1 MTQIYNFQF
10 PKYGKLKHLS
20 TWTKGKKTKEQR
32 FLMEVVEDNEFYS
45 KGDRFF
51 LWIKNIEVPIAGST
65 QIETSDNITNEN
77 YKTNNQIKISVYNY
91 YKLDI
96 DNQDEI
102 IEKNITE
109 WVNNPSNI
117 FPSTLSS
124 YHHVEKSK
132 INYDP
137 VILTSIK

>member
-20 TWTKGKKTKEQR
+20 IWSKGKKTKEQR

-51 LWIKNIEVPIAGST
+51 LWIEDIGVPIAGST
-65 QIETSDNITNEN
+65 QIEISDNITDEN
-77 YKTNNQIKISVYNY
+77 YKTNDQIKIRVYNY

-96 DNQDEI
+96 DNKDVI
-102 IEKNITE
+102 LEKNITE
-109 WVNNPSNI
+109 WLNNPSNI

-124 YHHVEKSK
+124 YAHVPKSK
-132 INYDP
+132 INYEP